1 MEKLKILIG
10 LAVIL
15 GGFYVAWNLI
25 PPYFHNYQ
33 LQDSLDDI
41 ARKYTYYPVSDDDL
55 KKDVIAKAQDQSIT
69 LKDDEIQVT
78 RSDGAVGISVKYHV
92 HVDMA
97 VHPMD
102 LAFSAI
108 SYNKRI

>member
-10 LAVIL
+10 LAVIA

-33 LQDSLDDI
+33 LQDELDDI
-41 ARKYTYYPVSDDDL
+41 ARKDSYYALSEDEVKKHVMEKAKEDAIHLKEDQIKVSY
-55 KKDVIAKAQDQSIT
+55 
-69 LKDDEIQVT
+69 
-78 RSDGAVGISVKYHV
+78 DGSALSISVKYHV
-92 HVDMA
+92 HVDLA
-97 VHPMD
+97 VHPVD
-102 LAFSAI
+102 LDFAAV